1 MTIDEAIAKY
11 KEITNTD
18 SNCPAHCNISCDK
31 CVQESRQ
38 LAEWLEEL
46 KRRREYDGEIIGS
59 GALNNDL
66 AEVVVM
72 TREER
77 DELRKTMNEITV
89 EPTESMNLEQIQA
102 FVKGYELAYLNIL
115 DSIDKCYRNMKT
127 D

>member
-1 MTIDEAIAKY
+1 MLSIDEAIAKY

-66 AEVVVM
+66 GRYEHD
-72 TREER
+72 EE
-77 DELRKTMNEITV
+77 
-89 EPTESMNLEQIQA
+89 
-102 FVKGYELAYLNIL
+102 
-115 DSIDKCYRNMKT
+115 
-127 D
+127 